1 MLRRTMTPIVPE
13 DPDYDN
19 EELERR
25 ASRRRQ
31 EDVEMFAAITNGG
44 PSWSTMIRA
53 VGLIGV
59 PSVIAMWLVY
69 QGSLWSPKI
78 YAETVE
84 VHQTQAQERQLIDQ
98 QIAKEDQIYRLL
110 QRICSNTARTP
121 DDRQRCFD

>member
-1 MLRRTMTPIVPE
+1 
-13 DPDYDN
+13 
-19 EELERR
+19 
-25 ASRRRQ
+25 
-31 EDVEMFAAITNGG
+31 MFAAITNGG